1 MIYKVYEIQF
11 PEVTIKEVEVKND
24 SEVYLFSHWMTPEE
38 MIIYEADN
46 SKINEI
52 ISKYI

>member
-11 PEVTIKEVEVKND
+11 PEVTIKEVEVKNY
-24 SEVYLFSHWMTPEE
+24 SEVYLFSHWMTSEE
-38 MIIYEADN
+38 MLIYQEDN

-52 ISKYI
+52 MAKYI